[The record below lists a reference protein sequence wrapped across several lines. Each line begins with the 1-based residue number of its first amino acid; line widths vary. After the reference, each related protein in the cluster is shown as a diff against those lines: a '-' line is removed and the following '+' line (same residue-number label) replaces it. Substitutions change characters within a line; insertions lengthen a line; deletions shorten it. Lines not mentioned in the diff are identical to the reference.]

1 MPLLPSQTLH
11 GTVQVPQNMRA
22 RNKDPYMDA
31 VIRVEGARQNN
42 LKHITV
48 EIPLNKMTVVTG
60 VSGSGKSSLV
70 FDTVYAEGQRRY
82 IETFSAY
89 TRQFLERMDKP
100 QVDRILG
107 IPPAVA
113 IEAANPV
120 RTSRSTV
127 GTMTEINDY
136 LKILYAHLARLYCKS
151 CGKEV
156 RKDTPDSV
164 LTFLRK
170 ELTNAPTPIMIS
182 FTLPVPSGSS
192 PEALRDVLKTQG
204 YSRFLDRPGDV
215 LEVIQDRILFQ
226 SDTESRTREA
236 LETAFRFGKGQLTVY
251 RLGEDRATPIA
262 QWKFSTDLHCAD
274 CDIHYREPFPNF
286 FSFNSPLGACPK
298 CRGFGRI
305 IDVDYEQVIP
315 DDSLTLREGAIK
327 PWQTD
332 SYGECQEDLVTFARK
347 RGIPLDTPWKNLTDA
362 QKQWV
367 IEGEG
372 SWEEG
377 KWYGVKRFF
386 EWLESRAYKM
396 HIRVLLSRYRDYR
409 LCPLCKGARLQEEAL
424 FWRLGG
430 SKEDGGLNIHELA
443 SLPLRKAKDFLSHLS
458 LSSEQEA
465 TMGSLLHQVLS
476 RLTYLVE
483 VGLGYLTLDRQS
495 RTLSGGE
502 LQRIN
507 LTTALGS
514 ALVNTLFVLDEPS
527 IGLHPRDIQRLIHI
541 LHLLRD
547 NGNTLLVVE
556 HDPEV
561 IQAADY
567 IIDMGPGPGQQGG
580 QVVFAGPK
588 DALLSHP
595 TSLTAQ
601 YLRGEKRAFL
611 TTTGQPPTGQRETHT
626 RRQKAASSHPEPN
639 VAQPTGLAPRASQ
652 THSPGNS
659 GSSQRDSFLRIEGAT
674 VHNLKNLSLT
684 IPLHQFVVISGVSG
698 SGKSTLLEE
707 VLYPNL
713 ERLLERAHTSLR
725 NVHRITGYESI
736 DRVIFV
742 DQKPIGKSSRSNPVS
757 YIGAYD
763 GIRKLFASL
772 PLAKERGFNA
782 GTFSF
787 NAGSGRCPTCE
798 GKGFERVEMQFLS
811 DVYLRCPAC
820 DGKRFREEVREVLY
834 LSESGKAFSIA
845 DVLDLTVE
853 EALEVFQGKREI
865 TEKLGIL
872 QEVGLG
878 YLRLGQGVPTLSGG
892 EAQRLKLAGY
902 LAEARGHRESSHILF
917 LLDEPTTGLHFEDIA
932 VLLRV
937 LRKLIDAGHSL
948 IVIEHN
954 LDMIASADYI
964 LDLGPEGGEE
974 GGRLVAE
981 GPVESILSSPSSHT
995 ACSLRAYLRSYPGRE
1010 TKTADHHPPY
1020 SAELA
1025 SEAAPPY
1032 QPSPFLPNPPVTA
1045 SFSKESRST
1054 SHLPNRKII
1063 VRGAREHNLKHITTF
1078 IPLDR
1083 FTVITGVSGS
1093 GKSTLAFD
1101 ILFAEGQRRYLETLN
1116 AYARQ
1121 FIEVLPRPDVE
1132 EVLGVPPTVSIEQHT
1147 SRGGRKSTVATV
1159 TEIYHFLRL
1168 WFTKLGTYHCPR
1180 CQVPIVAQ
1188 TPESIIDLILR
1199 ALSSHALDPHDL
1211 NRFSGA
1217 TSFAPTGNPKA
1228 ADTLAIYAPLVVNRK
1243 GIYNEL
1249 ASWAKKQGYPFLRV
1263 DGTLYP
1269 TDAWPL
1275 ISRYREHS
1283 IDLPLPVDPSLP
1295 LEKALKII
1303 IPKAIEIGK
1312 GSVRVSFGGE
1322 ERLYSTKRICPS
1334 CGTSFPEP
1342 DPRLFSFNSK
1352 HGWCPRCYGTGLIIP
1367 GFDESQT
1374 GEEIWWNE
1382 WYEGEEITCPTCKG
1396 KRLRPEALAVTFQG
1410 YSISDITALSVK
1422 EAIRFFSGVRLE
1434 GRDLDI
1440 GKEILPELLSR
1451 LSFLEEVGLSYLTLD
1466 RSAPSLSGG
1475 ESRRVRLAAQ
1485 LGSNLRGVCYILD
1498 EPTIGLHS
1506 RDNDRLLS
1514 TLRMLQKKGNTL
1526 LVVEHDE
1533 QTIRQADHVIDLGPG
1548 GGIQG
1553 GEILAE
1559 GSPEVI
1565 AQNPQSITGF
1575 YLTHPLPHPLR
1586 NTRRPVGIDTPRLW
1600 IRGATLHNLKGIDVA
1615 IPLGRFVVVTGV
1627 SGSGKSTLV
1636 RDILRTSLQ
1645 GLIQKGKSLFFGC
1658 RSIEG
1663 WEPLSRVLEVDQ
1675 TPIGKTPRSCP
1686 ATYIGFWDPIRKFFA
1701 ELPESRVRG
1710 YTPSRFSFNV
1720 PGGRCP
1726 ACEGQGVKRVEMSF
1740 LPEAEAPCEVCEGKR
1755 FEPETCSVL
1764 FRGKSIADVLAMN
1777 VDEAVEF
1784 FSFHPTVHHA
1794 LKLMQEVGLGYLT
1807 LGQPSPTLSGG
1818 ESQRLKLVTELARIG
1833 QRGKRTTPSTLY
1845 ILDEPTIGLHTAD
1858 IEKLLSVLHRIVDA
1872 GHSLL
1877 IIEHNL
1883 DLIAEADW
1891 IIDLGP
1897 EGGDEGGYL
1906 VAEGTPEDLVNHG
1919 NAGNLKY
1926 SSLSYTRQYLEGKLK
1941 GLTSRPATPGTPGD
1955 SS

>member
-1 MPLLPSQTLH
+1 MHVQNRDPS
-11 GTVQVPQNMRA
+11 R
-22 RNKDPYMDA
+22 DA
-31 VIRVEGARQNN
+31 VIRVEGVRQNN

-100 QVDRILG
+100 QVDRIVG

-156 RKDTPDSV
+156 RKDTPDSI
-164 LTFLRK
+164 LAFLKK
-170 ELTNAPTPIMIS
+170 ELVDTPEPILIS

-204 YSRFLDRPGDV
+204 YTRFIDRSRDL
-215 LEVIQDRILFQ
+215 LEVIQDRILFEP
-226 SDTESRTREA
+226 DTESRTREA

-251 RLGEDRATPIA
+251 WLGEDRSTPLA

-286 FSFNSPLGACPK
+286 FSFNSPLGACPQ

-315 DDSLTLREGAIK
+315 DDRLTLREGAIK

-332 SYGECQEDLVTFARK
+332 SYGECQDDLLSFARK
-347 RGIPLDTPWKNLTDA
+347 RGIPLDTPWKDLTDT

-430 SKEDGGLNIHELA
+430 SKEEGGLNIHELA
-443 SLPLRKAKDFLSHLS
+443 SLPLRKAKDFLSQLT
-458 LSSEQEA
+458 LTSEQEA
-465 TMGSLLHQVLS
+465 TLGSLLQQVLS

-527 IGLHPRDIQRLIHI
+527 IGLHPRDIERLIRI

-561 IQAADY
+561 IRAADY
-567 IIDMGPGPGQQGG
+567 IIDMGPGPGKQGG

-601 YLRGEKRAFL
+601 YLRGDKRAYL
-611 TTTGQPPTGQRETHT
+611 PATGHPPNRQRETNT
-626 RRQKAASSHPEPN
+626 RRQKAASSHREPN
-639 VAQPTGLAPRASQ
+639 VAQPTSLSLHGPQ
-652 THSPGNS
+652 THAPGNS
-659 GSSQRDSFLRIEGAT
+659 GASQRDSFLHIEGAT
-674 VHNLKNLSLT
+674 AHNLKNLSLT
-684 IPLHQFVVISGVSG
+684 IPLHKLVVISGVSG

-713 ERLLERAHTSLR
+713 QRLLDRGHTSLR
-725 NVHRITGYESI
+725 NVVRIEGYESI

-757 YIGAYD
+757 CIGAYD

-772 PLAKERGFNA
+772 PLAKERGFTA
-782 GTFSF
+782 GTFSI

-811 DVYLRCPAC
+811 DVYLRCPEC

-834 LSESGKAFSIA
+834 LSESGKAFSIS

-853 EALEVFQGKREI
+853 EALEVFRGKREI
-865 TEKLGIL
+865 TEKLSVL
-872 QEVGLG
+872 EEVGLG
-878 YLRLGQGVPTLSGG
+878 YLTLGQGVPTLSGG

-902 LAEARGHRESSHILF
+902 LAEAKGHRESSHILF

-954 LDMIASADYI
+954 LDVIASADYI

-981 GPVESILSSPSSHT
+981 GPVESILSSPLSHT
-995 ACSLRAYLRSYPGRE
+995 GRSLRAYLRSYPGRE

-1025 SEAAPPY
+1025 SESAPPY
-1032 QPSPFLPNPPVTA
+1032 QPSPALPISTA
-1045 SFSKESRST
+1045 AASLSKESLST
-1054 SHLPNRKII
+1054 ALLPRRKIL
-1063 VRGAREHNLKHITTF
+1063 VRGAREHNLKHITTT

-1168 WFTKLGTYHCPR
+1168 WFTKLGTYQCPR
-1180 CQVPIVAQ
+1180 CQVPIEAQ
-1188 TPESIIDLILR
+1188 TPESIIELILR
-1199 ALSSHALDPHDL
+1199 ELSSHALVQHNL
-1211 NRFSGA
+1211 NRFSAA
-1217 TSFAPTGNPKA
+1217 TSFATPPGNPKA

-1243 GIYNEL
+1243 GIYKEL
-1249 ASWAKKQGYPFLRV
+1249 ATWAKKQGYPFLRV

-1275 ISRYREHS
+1275 LSRYREHS

-1295 LEKALKII
+1295 LEKALKIT
-1303 IPKAIEIGK
+1303 IPKAIELGK

-1334 CGTSFPEP
+1334 CGTSFPDP

-1352 HGWCPRCYGTGLIIP
+1352 HGWCPRCYGTGLIIS

-1382 WYEGEEITCPTCKG
+1382 WYEGDEIPCPACKG

-1422 EAIRFFSGVRLE
+1422 DAFRFFSGVRLE
-1434 GRDLDI
+1434 GRYLDI

-1559 GSPEVI
+1559 GSPEEI
-1565 AQNPQSITGF
+1565 AHNPQSITGF

-1586 NTRRPVGIDTPRLW
+1586 KSRRPVGSDTPRLW

-1615 IPLGRFVVVTGV
+1615 IPLGRFVVITGV
-1627 SGSGKSTLV
+1627 SGSGKSTLA

-1701 ELPESRVRG
+1701 ELPEARVRG

-1720 PGGRCP
+1720 PGGRCS

-1740 LPEAEAPCEVCEGKR
+1740 LPEAEALCEVCQGKR
-1755 FEPETCSVL
+1755 FEPETCSIL

-1818 ESQRLKLVTELARIG
+1818 ESQRLKLVTELTRIG
-1833 QRGKRTTPSTLY
+1833 QRGKKASPSTLY

-1858 IEKLLSVLHRIVDA
+1858 IEKLLPVLHRIVDA

-1906 VAEGTPEDLVNHG
+1906 VAEGSPEDLVNHG
-1919 NAGNLKY
+1919 NAGNLKCPY
-1926 SSLSYTRQYLEGKLK
+1926 LSYTRQYLEGKLK
-1941 GLTSRPATPGTPGD
+1941 GLVSRPATPGTPGD